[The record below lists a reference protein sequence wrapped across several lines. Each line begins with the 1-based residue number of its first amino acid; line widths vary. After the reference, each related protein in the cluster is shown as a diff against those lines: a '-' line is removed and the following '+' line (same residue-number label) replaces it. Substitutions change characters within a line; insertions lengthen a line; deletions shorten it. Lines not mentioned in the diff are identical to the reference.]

1 MSYDKYKDKV
11 VIPENYLDEA
21 YADYLGDLDK
31 QTQNRISHHMIE
43 KSNYD
48 NVELARSKILQ
59 DLKINSGKITLKKW
73 FLLLVKTSPLKM
85 RWEIWG
91 SHLGDAFPEEFENA
105 IQTMNV
111 NDISEIIELEDT
123 FHILKLTEVI
133 KAEIKPKSQVEKEL
147 LNELID
153 AEAFALLQDD
163 FLELESKVLDGVNL
177 YELSNL
183 IESNLEITGLQT
195 SDNLQI
201 KNFPDLAPSELFNS
215 EIIPNKI
222 EIFEGEN
229 SYAFI
234 MLTDSVQP
242 QFSLLMKLRILLC
255 WRPKQKKQISF

>member
-1 MSYDKYKDKV
+1 MSYEEYKDKV

-21 YADYLGDLDK
+21 YADYLGDVDK

-59 DLKINSGKITLKKW
+59 DVEKIKSGKIT
-73 FLLLVKTSPLKM
+73 FEDLVSTSSEDLASKDAL
-85 RWEIWG
+85 G
-91 SHLGDAFPEEFENA
+91 DLGLSSGDAFPEEFENA
-105 IQTMNV
+105 IQIMNV
-111 NDISEIIELEDT
+111 NDISEVIELEDT

-147 LNELID
+147 LNELVD

-163 FLELESKVLDGVNL
+163 FLELEAKVLDGVNL

-183 IESNLEITGLQT
+183 IKSTLEITGLQT

-201 KNFPDLAPSELFNS
+201 KNFPDLAPS
-215 EIIPNKI
+215 I
-222 EIFEGEN
+222 
-229 SYAFI
+229 
-234 MLTDSVQP
+234 
-242 QFSLLMKLRILLC
+242 
-255 WRPKQKKQISF
+255 